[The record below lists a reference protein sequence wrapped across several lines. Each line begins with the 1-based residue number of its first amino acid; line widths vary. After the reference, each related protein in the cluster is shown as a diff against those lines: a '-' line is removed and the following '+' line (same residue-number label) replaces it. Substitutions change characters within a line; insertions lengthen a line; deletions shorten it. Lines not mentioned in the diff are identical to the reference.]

1 MFSIAL
7 RGLVSRK
14 LRGILTA
21 LAVFFG
27 VAMISG
33 TLMLTDTVQNSF
45 DNIFADANKGVDV
58 SVSPKETV
66 EDSRDAEPPAF
77 SADLLEKVEG
87 VDGVDE
93 TTGSIFDPT
102 AAILDEKGERIGM
115 PGPPHFVAS
124 VDSDRF
130 SPWTYTEG
138 HEPRNANEAA
148 IDSKTADRDG
158 YKVGDT
164 LRIAATKPLKQYE
177 IVGIG
182 QFGSGV
188 DLLGASI
195 AIFTLPEAQYLTNK
209 EGKFDEISVA
219 ADKGVSQEE
228 LKQAVKKVLPAT
240 VLVQTGKE
248 TADEAANDFKEGF
261 SFVSTSLLIFGGI
274 ALFVG
279 AFLIFNTF
287 SITVAQR
294 TREFGMLRTIGV
306 SARQILATVLLES
319 FVIGLVA
326 SVLGLLGG
334 MGFVFFLIAIFKAF
348 GLAIPSS
355 GLVVTANTIIIG
367 VLVGVVATTVA
378 SVVPAIRATRVTPLE
393 ALREDGTER
402 SADRRRR
409 GTIIGLVLVTLG
421 ALAIVWGLFGSDSFG
436 GALKLL
442 GVGLVLLF
450 IGVAMLSN
458 RVMQPLAA
466 LVGWPLERI
475 GGIAG
480 QLARENTLRNP
491 NRTATT
497 AAALMIGLALITF
510 VATFASALTKS
521 FDQALDES
529 FSGDL
534 ILVNTDGFSRI
545 PGGTSKFVSEVDGVA
560 AVSPVAGGDA
570 RVKGVSGRQQVN
582 GIDPHTA
589 SKVSIIKWKRGS
601 NSTLEKMGKDDAIIE
616 ADWGDDHGVKVGDK
630 LHMTTPTGKNVT
642 YNVVGNVRDKANLL
656 LTTTAIPI
664 TSLRQD
670 FGIRDDD
677 FSLIGFARNANFKT
691 VRDRVDKVLKT
702 RFPNVESRSQK
713 ELKQDRRDQLNQ
725 IIVLFYVM
733 LALSVIISLF
743 GVVNTLILTI
753 YERTREIGMLR
764 AIGASRRQVRRMI
777 RYESIITAM
786 IGAIIGA
793 TIGLVLAIAAVKA
806 LEDEGL
812 VLSIPYPLLIVL
824 LMLAGVAGIAAA
836 IAPARRASKI
846 NVMEALHY
854 E

>member
-1 MFSIAL
+1 M
-7 RGLVSRK
+7 
-14 LRGILTA
+14 
-21 LAVFFG
+21 
-27 VAMISG
+27 
-33 TLMLTDTVQNSF
+33 Q
-45 DNIFADANKGVDV
+45 
-58 SVSPKETV
+58 
-66 EDSRDAEPPAF
+66 
-77 SADLLEKVEG
+77 G
-87 VDGVDE
+87 VDGVAE
-93 TTGSIFDPT
+93 AAGSIFDPT
-102 AAILDEKGERIGM
+102 AAILDEKGERIGIS
-115 PGPPHFVAS
+115 GGAPHFVAS
-124 VDSDRF
+124 VDPDRF

-138 HEPRNANEAA
+138 HEPKNATEAA

-164 LRIAATKPLKQYE
+164 LRVTASKPLKKYK
-177 IVGIG
+177 ITGIG

-195 AIFTLPEAQYLTNK
+195 AILTLPEAQYLTNK
-209 EGKFDEISVA
+209 EGKLDKIGIATE
-219 ADKGVSQEE
+219 KGVSQEE

-248 TADEAANDFKEGF
+248 TADDESETFKEGF

-294 TREFGMLRTIGV
+294 TKEFGMLRTIGA

-319 FVIGLVA
+319 LIIGLAA
-326 SVLGLLGG
+326 SILGILGG
-334 MGFVFFLIAIFKAF
+334 MGFVFLLIALFNAV
-348 GLAIPSS
+348 GLALPSS
-355 GLVVTANTIIIG
+355 GLVVTANTIIIAL
-367 VLVGVVATTVA
+367 LVGVIATIVA
-378 SVVPAIRATRVTPLE
+378 SIVPAIRATRVTPLE
-393 ALREDGTER
+393 ALREGGTER
-402 SADRRRR
+402 STGSQRRR
-409 GTIIGLVLVTLG
+409 TVIGLVLVLVG
-421 ALAIVWGLFGSDSFG
+421 VVAIVWGLFNSDSFG
-436 GALKLL
+436 DALKLL

-450 IGVAMLSN
+450 IVAAMLSN
-458 RVMQPLAA
+458 RIIRPLAT

-491 NRTATT
+491 SRTATT
-497 AAALMIGLALITF
+497 AAALMIGVALITF
-510 VATFASALTKS
+510 VATFASAITKS
-521 FDQALDES
+521 TDQALDES

-534 ILVNTDGFSRI
+534 FLVNTDGFSRI
-545 PGGTSKFVSEVDGVA
+545 PGAVSQFVNEVDGVTV
-560 AVSPVAGGDA
+560 VSPVAGGDA
-570 RVKGVSGRQQVN
+570 RVKGISGTHRVN
-582 GIDPHTA
+582 GIDPQTVA
-589 SKVSIIKWKRGS
+589 KVSIIKWKSGS
-601 NSTLEKMGKDDAIIE
+601 NSTLAEMGKDDAIIE
-616 ADWGDDHGVKVGDK
+616 AKWGDKHGVKVGNK
-630 LHMTTPTGKNVT
+630 LHITTPIGKKVT
-642 YNVVGNVRDKANLL
+642 YNVVGIVR
-656 LTTTAIPI
+656 
-664 TSLRQD
+664 D

-677 FSLIGFARNANFKT
+677 FALASFAKNANFKT

-713 ELKQDRRDQLNQ
+713 ELKADQRDQLNQ
-725 IIVLFYVM
+725 IIMLFYIM

-764 AIGASRRQVRRMI
+764 AIGTSRRQVRRMI

-786 IGAIIGA
+786 IGAILGT

-812 VLSIPYPLLIVL
+812 VLAIPFPLLIVL
-824 LMLAGVAGIAAA
+824 LLLAGVAGIAAA

>member
-7 RGLVSRK
+7 RGLISRK

-33 TLMLTDTVQNSF
+33 TLMLTDTVKNSF
-45 DNIFADANKGVDV
+45 DNIFADANKGIDV
-58 SVSPKETV
+58 SVTPKETV
-66 EDSRDAEPPAF
+66 EDSRQAEPPAF
-77 SADLLEKVEG
+77 SADLLQKVQS

-93 TTGSIFDPT
+93 AAGSIFDPT
-102 AAILDEKGERIGM
+102 GAILDEKGERIGV

-124 VDSDRF
+124 VDPDRF
-130 SPWTYTEG
+130 SPWTYIEG
-138 HEPRNANEAA
+138 REPKNATEAA

-164 LRIAATKPLKQYE
+164 LRVTASKSLKEYK
-177 IVGIG
+177 ISGIG

-209 EGKFDEISVA
+209 EGKLDKIGIA
-219 ADKGVSQEE
+219 TKKGVSQEE
-228 LKQAVKKVLPAT
+228 LKLAVKKVLPAT

-248 TADEAANDFKEGF
+248 TADDESETFKEGF

-294 TREFGMLRTIGV
+294 TKEFGMLRTIGV

-319 FVIGLVA
+319 LIIGLAA
-326 SVLGLLGG
+326 SILGILGG
-334 MGFVFFLIAIFKAF
+334 MGFVFLLIALFNAV
-348 GLAIPSS
+348 GLALPSS
-355 GLVVTANTIIIG
+355 GLVVTANTIIIAL
-367 VLVGVVATTVA
+367 LVGVIATIVA
-378 SVVPAIRATRVTPLE
+378 SIVPAIRATRVTPLE
-393 ALREDGTER
+393 ALREGGTEQ
-402 SADRRRR
+402 STGSQRRR
-409 GTIIGLVLVTLG
+409 TVIGLALVLVGVT
-421 ALAIVWGLFGSDSFG
+421 AIVWGLFSSDSFG
-436 GALKLL
+436 DALKLL

-458 RVMQPLAA
+458 RIIRPLAT

-491 NRTATT
+491 SRTATT
-497 AAALMIGLALITF
+497 AAALMIGVALITF
-510 VATFASALTKS
+510 VATFASAITKS
-521 FDQALDES
+521 TDQALDES

-534 ILVNTDGFSRI
+534 FLVNTDGFSRI
-545 PGGTSKFVSEVDGVA
+545 PGSVSQFVNEIDGVSV
-560 AVSPVAGGDA
+560 VSPVAGGDA
-570 RVKGVSGRQQVN
+570 RVKGISGTHRVN
-582 GIDPHTA
+582 GIDPQTVT
-589 SKVSIIKWKRGS
+589 KVSIIKWKEGS
-601 NSTLEKMGKDDAIIE
+601 NATLSKMAANDAIIE
-616 ADWGDDHGVKVGDK
+616 ADWGDDHNVKVGDT
-630 LHMTTPTGKNVT
+630 LHMTTPIGKKVT
-642 YNVVGNVRDKANLL
+642 YNVIGIVRDKASLL
-656 LTTTAIPI
+656 LNSTAIPI
-664 TSLRQD
+664 TSIRQD

-677 FSLIGFARNANFKT
+677 FAIASFAKNANFKT
-691 VRDRVDKVLKT
+691 VRNRVDEVLKT

-713 ELKQDRRDQLNQ
+713 ELKADQRDQLNQ
-725 IIVLFYVM
+725 IIMLFYIM
-733 LALSVIISLF
+733 LGLSVIISLF

-786 IGAIIGA
+786 IGAILGT

-812 VLSIPYPLLIVL
+812 VLAIPFPLLIVL
-824 LMLAGVAGIAAA
+824 LLLAGVAGIAAA